1 MAGFLRDGVQEGDL
15 VTLIGTGGKVWQ
27 SARMREGREELLAA
41 LERLE
46 GRFRTPEAL
55 REQVSDY
62 EAMQIHVHEDPRV
75 AGLVTRR
82 FAARGII
89 DLPDLEDQIDP
100 QFGAVGGY
108 YSRNI
113 DPVVKMRAAEAYQ
126 LATVRNRAT
135 LEVLQRAL
143 TAQTLQKGRKSLVFV
158 SQGFIYDTQLEELKR
173 VAEAARRANVAIYF
187 VDARGLTGMPEVFS
201 AQTRFTEDTRSS
213 FTELQDVGHTVF
225 QMAQEAAG
233 SETVA
238 SESGGFSIRDTNDLA
253 SGIRRIGDESRHY
266 YLLGYTSTNAKQ
278 DGTFRKIELE
288 VAGEGRKVR
297 ARKGYYA
304 LARAKRSLLGSAK
317 ATRASSRPWTP
328 RIRCPGSRSA

>member
-1 MAGFLRDGVQEGDL
+1 LLESL
-15 VTLIGTGGKVWQ
+15 V
-27 SARMREGREELLAA
+27 
-41 LERLE
+41 
-46 GRFRTPEAL
+46 
-55 REQVSDY
+55 
-62 EAMQIHVHEDPRV
+62 DPSKK
-75 AGLVTRR
+75 
-82 FAARGII
+82 
-89 DLPDLEDQIDP
+89 IDP
-100 QFGAVGGY
+100 QFGVVGGY

-126 LATVRNRAT
+126 LATARNRAT

-201 AQTRFTEDTRSS
+201 AQTRFTEDTRSP
-213 FTELQDVGHTVF
+213 FTELQDVGHTIF

-266 YLLGYTSTNAKQ
+266 YLLGYTSTNTKQ
-278 DGTFRKIELE
+278 DGTFRKIEVE

-304 LARAKRSLLGSAK
+304 PREGEALTSRQREGDAGIQQALDAPHPVPGIPLTFSSSVD
-317 ATRASSRPWTP
+317 ATDAQRTP
-328 RIRCPGSRSA
+328 RFSRCGQTMASPN